1 MIQLLTSRNQK
12 ITIMKTTS
20 ISKSEKIF
28 NFVFIFLTSLG
39 LGYALVNQ
47 FILNKPKTEF
57 LVVMICLFVISVAS
71 WQRRKI
77 GKL

>member
-1 MIQLLTSRNQK
+1 MIRLLTSRNQK

-20 ISKSEKIF
+20 TSKSENIF

-39 LGYALVNQ
+39 LGYTLVNQ
-47 FILNKPKTEF
+47 FLLNKPKTEL
-57 LVVMICLFVISVAS
+57 LVVMICLFVISIAS
-71 WQRRKI
+71 WQRRKM